1 MTAECSPTYARA
13 SAIILYDFCQSLGI
27 PVMVYGHSA
36 YSGVELYSY
45 AEFDSIDK
53 LDRYRLMDIS
63 ARGNNRDGTALRFV
77 AEQLAKR
84 PEDIRLLILVSDGQ
98 PADSGYYGTAAEED
112 LRGIKTEYRRKGI
125 CFVAAAIGDDKD
137 SIERIYGDA
146 YMDISDL
153 HTLPITLTNVVKR
166 FIRT

>member
-1 MTAECSPTYARA
+1 MILVIIVFIHTLFPEPVEP
-13 SAIILYDFCQSLGI
+13 AIITCGI
-27 PVMVYGHSA
+27 FAMSA
-36 YSGVELYSY
+36 SCMFP
-45 AEFDSIDK
+45 A
-53 LDRYRLMDIS
+53 
-63 ARGNNRDGTALRFV
+63 
-77 AEQLAKR
+77 
-84 PEDIRLLILVSDGQ
+84 SDGQ
-98 PADSGYYGTAAEED
+98 PADSGYYGIAAEED